1 MITNQQ
7 VLKDTDGNN
16 IGVFLPMRD
25 YEAIMEMLEDAE
37 DIRDFE
43 REKAKNE
50 AVIPLREAIDQ
61 RKKGNG

>member
-7 VLKDTDGNN
+7 ILKDTDGNN
-16 IGVFLPMRD
+16 IGVFIPMSD
-25 YEAIMEMLEDAE
+25 YEAIIEMLEDAE

-43 REKAKNE
+43 KAKTKNE